1 MIIGGVY
8 WHCPQVNS
16 IILAFIFILQ
26 QIFINYVTLGGKEP
40 QLRLVPVKNI
50 FEINRIQNNE
60 NNGLSSDFL
69 SHRTRSKKRR
79 DKCDEYLML

>member
-1 MIIGGVY
+1 M
-8 WHCPQVNS
+8 NS
-16 IILAFIFILQ
+16 IILAFILQ
-26 QIFINYVTLGGKEP
+26 QIFQNYVTLGGKEP
-40 QLRLVPVKNI
+40 QPRVPVKNI

-69 SHRTRSKKRR
+69 SHRMRSNKRR